1 MARLDSLRQSGVNLL
16 EIDLKNIDRGIKV
29 PNLTAKHPITG
40 QAIPIFVTSY
50 VHADYGSGSIM
61 GVPAHDERD

>member
-1 MARLDSLRQSGVNLL
+1 
-16 EIDLKNIDRGIKV
+16 LKNIDRGVKV
-29 PNLTAKHPITG
+29 PNLKAKHPITG
-40 QAIPIFVTSY
+40 KFLPIYVTSY

>member
-1 MARLDSLRQSGVNLL
+1 LERLKLSGVNLL
-16 EIDLKNIDRGIKV
+16 EIDLKNIDRGVKV
-29 PNLTAKHPITG
+29 PNLKAKHPITG
-40 QAIPIFVTSY
+40 KFLPIYVTSY

>member
-1 MARLDSLRQSGVNLL
+1 MLGLEKLKQDGVNLL
-16 EIDLKNIDRGIKV
+16 EIDLKNIDKGIKV
-29 PNLTAKHPITG
+29 PNLHVKHPITG
-40 QAIPIFVTSY
+40 KLLPIFITSY

>member
-1 MARLDSLRQSGVNLL
+1 
-16 EIDLKNIDRGIKV
+16 LKNIDRGIRV
-29 PNLTAKHPITG
+29 PNLTAEHPITG
-40 QAIPIFVTSY
+40 KKIPIFVTSY